1 MESIA
6 EIPPLREVVAHAWF
20 TMGYPPSRSLVLV
33 EMTRIGDADAPAFVA
48 RIDLP
53 PPPYRRQAAEV
64 LATVARRNHV
74 EAALVLVVL
83 DPVPSSPVGSRRPAP
98 DRMKRLVRDL
108 QSVLRRARVSVLDVV
123 LVDAGRH
130 RSLLCDDPACCPPE
144 GEELGDLGA
153 TRTAAAMVLRGRAL
167 VEDESAL
174 VADVSP
180 DPWSADV
187 RDVQEPCGDTDAL
200 LARWQELVAAR
211 MAQGGRVADPS
222 PDQVAWLVPAMQ
234 DRNLRDALL
243 VSLLPGGVRIARR
256 FARGQVLGV
265 PDLGA
270 AEARRPDPLLF
281 EAGRALLA
289 AVARGAPAGR
299 RAEALALLAWMGW
312 WQNDSVRARLL
323 AAMALRDHPGHRL
336 AGLVDT
342 LLLHGVPPA
351 WLVAAGSAPAPPA
364 PRSA

>member
-1 MESIA
+1 MESTTPV
-6 EIPPLREVVAHAWF
+6 PPLREIVAHAWF
-20 TMGYPPSRSLVLV
+20 TMGYPPVRSLVLV
-33 EMTRIGDADAPAFVA
+33 EMAALDGGQRPGFVA

-53 PPPYRRQAAEV
+53 PPRYRRQAADV
-64 LATVARRNHV
+64 LARAATRNGV
-74 EAALVLVVL
+74 RTAIVLVVL
-83 DPVPSSPVGSRRPAP
+83 DPVPADRPLGP
-98 DRMKRLVRDL
+98 GRMSQLVRDL
-108 QSVLRRARVSVLDVV
+108 RAGLRRATIDVLDVV
-123 LVDAGRH
+123 LVDGGRF
-130 RSLLCDDPACCPPE
+130 RSLLCSDPSCCPPE
-144 GEELGDLGA
+144 GTELGDVMA
-153 TRTAAAMVLRGRAL
+153 TRTAAEMVLLGRRVL
-167 VEDESAL
+167 DDEAQL
-174 VADVSP
+174 VADVTP
-180 DPWSADV
+180 DPWAPDVLPPESPESPEQGDADV
-187 RDVQEPCGDTDAL
+187 DGL
-200 LARWQELVAAR
+200 LTRWQELVAERLADPR
-211 MAQGGRVADPS
+211 PGDPS
-222 PDQVAWLVPAMQ
+222 PDQVAWLVPAME

-256 FARGQVLGV
+256 FARGGVLV

-270 AEARRPDPLLF
+270 AEARRPDPELLA
-281 EAGRALLA
+281 AGRALLA

>member
-1 MESIA
+1 MESNA

-33 EMTRIGDADAPAFVA
+33 EMTRVDGWDLPGFVA

-53 PPPYRRQAAEV
+53 PPRYRRQAAEV
-64 LATVARRNHV
+64 LATVARRGRID
-74 EAALVLVVL
+74 AALLLVVL
-83 DPVPSSPVGSRRPAP
+83 EPVPSGRPMAP

-108 QSVLRRARVSVLDVV
+108 RSVLRRARVSVLDVV
-123 LVDAGRH
+123 LVDAGRS
-130 RSLLCDDPACCPPE
+130 RSLLCDDVACCPVE
-144 GEELGDLGA
+144 GEELGDVAA

-174 VADVSP
+174 IADVTP
-180 DPWSADV
+180 DPWPADV
-187 RDVQEPCGDTDAL
+187 L
-200 LARWQELVAAR
+200 LADEPGPDADDLLDRWQALVAAR
-211 MAQGGRVADPS
+211 SADGGRGADPVPS
-222 PDQVAWLVPAMQ
+222 QVAWLVAAME

-256 FARGQVLGV
+256 FARGRILGV

-281 EAGRALLA
+281 ETGRALLA

-299 RAEALALLAWMGW
+299 RADALALLAWMSW
-312 WQNDSVRARLL
+312 WQNDAVRARLL
-323 AAMALRDHPGHRL
+323 AAMALCDHPGHRL

-351 WLVAAGSAPAPPA
+351 WLVASGSARA
-364 PRSA
+364 PRPA